1 MKAAAQPAMAEVLP
15 VIDLMAGQVVR
26 GQGGQRT
33 AYRPIVSPLCAG
45 SEPLAVAQAL
55 CQRTGSHGLYVADL
69 DAIMGG
75 TAQTAVLARLL
86 AGLPGLRELW
96 LDAGLPDAA
105 AARRLL
111 GTLAAQAPGA
121 ARVVPVFGSES
132 LASRAAWLEAKAA
145 WPQAVLSLDRRGET
159 LLDPADCWAAPALW
173 PQRVIVMTLERVG
186 SAAGPDL
193 QTVAA
198 VCARH
203 GAHPGGQVW
212 GAGGLRSEADLRAA
226 ARAGAAG
233 WLVASALH
241 DGRLH
246 APAFPA

>member
-1 MKAAAQPAMAEVLP
+1 MHAAAQPATAELLP

-26 GQGGQRT
+26 GQGGQRA
-33 AYRPIVSPLCAG
+33 AYRSIVSPLCPG

-55 CQRTGSHGLYVADL
+55 CARAGSQRLYVADL
-69 DAIMGG
+69 DAILGG
-75 TAQTAVLARLL
+75 TVQTAVLARLL
-86 AGLPGLRELW
+86 AGLSGQQELW
-96 LDAGLPDAA
+96 LDAGLRDAA
-105 AARRLL
+105 AARHLL

-132 LASRAAWLEAKAA
+132 LVSRAAWLEAKAV

-159 LLDPADCWAAPALW
+159 LLDPAACWAEPALW
-173 PQRVIVMTLERVG
+173 PRRVIVMTLDRVG

-193 QTVAA
+193 QTLAA
-198 VCARH
+198 VRALH
-203 GAHPGGQVW
+203 GPHGDGQVW

-226 ARAGAAG
+226 AAAGAAG

-241 DGRLH
+241 DGRLR
-246 APAFPA
+246 APASPA